1 MAKPT
6 LQEIAAMPYPASL
19 QACREYY
26 DRHWALFDDRGE
38 REIVVTIDFEVT
50 SEDRRSYAILAS
62 SVEQAEDE
70 ARELLHNEVP
80 GISDVLEVRLTDP
93 HHDRSHPT
101 FSFDRVH

>member
-19 QACREYY
+19 QACRRYY

-50 SEDRRSYAILAS
+50 SEDRRSYTIVAS
-62 SVEQAEDE
+62 SVEQAESE
-70 ARELLHNEVP
+70 ARELLGAEVG
-80 GISDVLEVRLTDP
+80 GISDVLNVHLRDP
-93 HHDRSHPT
+93 HHDWSHPT

>member
-1 MAKPT
+1 M

-19 QACREYY
+19 QACRRYY

-50 SEDRRSYAILAS
+50 REDQRSYAILAS
-62 SVEQAEDE
+62 SAEQAEAE
-70 ARELLHNEVP
+70 ARELLRDEVR
-80 GISDVLEVRLTDP
+80 GISDVLDVRLTDP
-93 HHDRSHPT
+93 RHDRSHPA

>member
-19 QACREYY
+19 QACRRYY

-50 SEDRRSYAILAS
+50 SEDQRSYAILAS
-62 SVEQAEDE
+62 SVEQAESE
-70 ARELLHNEVP
+70 ARELLHTEVH
-80 GISDVLEVRLTDP
+80 GISDVLNVHLRGP